1 MPGTWFGLETA
12 RRSMKVNQ
20 NALDIIG
27 HNLANASTT
36 GYSRQEAVI
45 SATDPYTVPG
55 IDSSVTPGQLGT
67 GSEVS
72 SIRRVKDEY
81 LDNNVRRSTTDSAY
95 WDDQISVLQRAEAS
109 FAEPASDGIGDRITN
124 FFKSWMDLNN
134 TPQDPGVKAAVAQ
147 AGDSLAALMS
157 YTYNQLSDVQESVA
171 VIDGTTVPPAVAGG
185 MISDQV
191 NEANDLLVQIREL
204 TTAIKKVYAV
214 GQQPNDLLDKRDQL
228 LEELSE
234 IGPVGVSFE
243 TVGGKPT
250 GELAE
255 LTFFGVDVK
264 NADPATLGLTTVGG
278 KISLTAYG
286 SEVINLT
293 DNCLDTNQGGSLLG
307 LERAR
312 QDVIGYK
319 VKLDDIALYMENL
332 VGDVGIAPASY
343 NFFTGDLSAGDF
355 EVNTSII
362 ASPAL
367 IDGAKAGDI
376 ADLRDTQID
385 PPSRPYTFE
394 QYYSLLVTQVGGD
407 AGNAGDMADVQ
418 AAIKEQIAGLRDSVS
433 GVSTD
438 EELTK
443 MIQFQ
448 YGFQSS
454 ARFINV
460 VDEMLDLLVNGLVGV

>member
-45 SATDPYTVPG
+45 SSTDPYTVPG

-67 GSEVS
+67 GVEVS

-81 LDNNVRRSTTDSAY
+81 LDNNVRRSTTDSSY
-95 WDDQISVLQRAEAS
+95 WDDQISVLQLAEAS
-109 FAEPASDGIGDRITN
+109 FAEPASDGIGDRITS
-124 FFKSWMDLNN
+124 FFTSWMDLNN
-134 TPQDPGVKAAVAQ
+134 TPQDAGVKAAVSQ
-147 AGDSLAALMS
+147 AGDSLATLMT
-157 YTYNQLSDVQESVA
+157 YTYNQLSDVQDSVA
-171 VIDGTTVPPAVAGG
+171 VIDSTPAVAGG

-204 TTAIKKVYAV
+204 TDAIKKVYAV
-214 GQQPNDLLDKRDQL
+214 GQQPNDLLDKRDLL

-264 NADPATLGLTTVGG
+264 NADPATLGLTTDGD

-286 SEVINLT
+286 VEIINLT
-293 DNCLDTNQGGSLLG
+293 DNCLDTSQGGSLLG

-312 QDVIGYK
+312 QDIISYK
-319 VKLDDIALYMENL
+319 EKLNDIAVELEDM
-332 VGDVGIAPASY
+332 VGDVGINPAVH
-343 NFFTGDLSAGDF
+343 NFFTGDLESGNF
-355 EVNTSII
+355 KVNDDII
-362 ASPAL
+362 ADPSL
-367 IDGAKAGDI
+367 IDGTKAGDI
-376 ADLRDTQID
+376 AALRDTQID
-385 PPSRPYTFE
+385 PVNKPYTFE

-407 AGNAGDMADVQ
+407 AGNAGDMSEIQ
-418 AAIKEQIAGLRDSVS
+418 TAIKEQMSGLRDSVS

-460 VDEMLDLLVNGLVGV
+460 VDEMLDLLINGLVGV